1 MFFNIKL
8 SFQAYNNNKYYMII
22 FSKVTK
28 IEKLIFGQNL
38 KHLKN
43 LTLIVDDFILY
54 IKLLSTKDFIE
65 ACLFRA

>member
-1 MFFNIKL
+1 
-8 SFQAYNNNKYYMII
+8 MII

-28 IEKLIFGQNL
+28 IEKSIFGQNL